1 LTTPIRS
8 LLLLAFA
15 FAVQAVNAEQ
25 HEIAEIDFFG
35 DTPLV
40 LTSSRMAKPLDESPA
55 SITII
60 SRQMIESSGVRKIA
74 ELFKLVPGFVVGYH
88 NGHVPT
94 VSYHGMGKE
103 FARKIQVL
111 IDGRSVFIPSFGG
124 VPWSNLPLLLQDIER
139 IEIIRGPNAVTYGAN
154 AFLATINIISRDAAE
169 DVGAHYTITSSDNA
183 NPDIKDAYLR
193 LAGQN
198 DNFDWRVSLGAI
210 SDDGFSSVNDSKES
224 AKANFRVDFKTEKN
238 QFWTVQ
244 GGTSSST
251 AGLGFT
257 DADTDIERDEEADN
271 SYINIHWEGIW
282 GSSTSSARLTQT
294 RQEVVDNFDPGP
306 LTLDL
311 GGLSIPGVTTF
322 VDFGRVSDRTDLEVI
337 QSHDLSESLRLVFG
351 ANFRKDKVRSLFL
364 LNTGHFEEVNS
375 KRIFGS
381 FEWRP
386 DESWLVDVGM
396 MSEDS
401 NITTTEHS
409 PRISIINKLN
419 HANSLRFVV
428 SEAKRNPILWEYKG
442 MTVFPANATIPPF
455 GNFDF
460 EVQTWQGND
469 DIEPEEI
476 RSYELGL
483 RSRFRNHS
491 LATDIKLFSYKVENN
506 IVETKTLLVQT
517 LPIVGAIPVET
528 VTAINADVI
537 RVKGIEVAIDY
548 TPNEGI
554 ELHAG
559 FSIPQV
565 ESSRTEF
572 EQSIPD
578 YTAFLHMQRRL
589 NQKHEIS
596 ATYYYIDE
604 ISWLDTFEV
613 IPPSRRLDFR
623 YLFNISN
630 ENKIELIGQNLLK
643 KIMDYEP
650 ENIHDRVV
658 YLRYSGSF

>member
-1 LTTPIRS
+1 MPTPIRS
-8 LLLLAFA
+8 LLLLAFTFSA
-15 FAVQAVNAEQ
+15 QAGNAEQ
-25 HEIAEIDFFG
+25 LAIAEVDFFG
-35 DTPLV
+35 ETPLV

-60 SRQMIESSGVRKIA
+60 NRQMIESSGVREIA

-88 NGHVPT
+88 NGHTPA
-94 VSYHGMGKE
+94 VSYHGMGQE
-103 FARKIQVL
+103 FARQIQVL

-124 VPWSNLPLLLQDIER
+124 VPWSNLPLLIQDIER

-154 AFLATINIISRDAAE
+154 AFLATINIISREAAE
-169 DVGAHYTITSSDNA
+169 DLGAHYSITSSDNA

-210 SDDGFSSVNDSKES
+210 NDDGFSSVNDSKEA
-224 AKANFRVDFKTEKN
+224 AKANFRVDFESAKN

-244 GGTSSST
+244 GGTSSTT
-251 AGLGFT
+251 AGFGFP
-257 DADTDIERDEEADN
+257 DADTDIERDEETDN

-282 GSSTSSARLTQT
+282 GSSTSSARLTKT

-322 VDFGRVSDRTDLEVI
+322 VDFGRVSDRTDLEFI

-351 ANFRKDKVRSLFL
+351 ANLRKDKVRSLFL
-364 LNTGHFEEVNS
+364 LNSDDYEEVNS
-375 KRIFGS
+375 KRMFGS

-386 DESWLVDVGM
+386 AESWLIDVGM
-396 MSEDS
+396 MTEDS

-419 HANSLRFVV
+419 QSNSLRFVV

-442 MTVFPANATIPPF
+442 KTVFPANATIPPV

-483 RSRFRNHS
+483 RSRFHNRS
-491 LATDIKLFSYKVENN
+491 LATDIKLFSYKIDNN
-506 IVETKTLLVQT
+506 IVETKTPIVQT
-517 LPIVGAIPVET
+517 LPIVGAVPIDT
-528 VTAINADVI
+528 VTAVNADVI
-537 RVKGIEVAIDY
+537 RVKGIEVGVDY
-548 TPNEGI
+548 TPDEGI

-565 ESSRTEF
+565 ESSRAEF

-578 YTAFLHMQRRL
+578 YTAFLNMQQRL
-589 NQKHEIS
+589 NQQHEIS
-596 ATYYYIDE
+596 ATYYYVDE
-604 ISWLDTFEV
+604 ISWLDTVEV
-613 IPPSRRLDFR
+613 TPASRRLDLR
-623 YLFNISN
+623 YLYNISR
-630 ENKIELIGQNLLK
+630 EHKIELIGQHLLK
-643 KIMDYEP
+643 KTVDYEP
-650 ENIHDRVV
+650 ENIHDQVV